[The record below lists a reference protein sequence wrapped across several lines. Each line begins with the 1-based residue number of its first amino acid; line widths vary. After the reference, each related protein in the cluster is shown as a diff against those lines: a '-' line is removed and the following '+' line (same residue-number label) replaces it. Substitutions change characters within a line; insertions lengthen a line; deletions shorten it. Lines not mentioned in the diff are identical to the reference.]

1 MQADHSPGYEFTSR
15 MAVHHWPVVPLFG
28 LLDAALPESPGLDC
42 GAFCFFTRSFSR
54 LIDPVFVVTP
64 ASDVSYESA
73 STRIPVSWYLRA

>member
-42 GAFCFFTRSFSR
+42 GAR
-54 LIDPVFVVTP
+54 LKQPSSPEASHQP
-64 ASDVSYESA
+64 AH
-73 STRIPVSWYLRA
+73 R

>member
-42 GAFCFFTRSFSR
+42 GAHSVAVSGIAALRSVLTRFS
-54 LIDPVFVVTP
+54 PSGPGVTP
-64 ASDVSYESA
+64 LMVS
-73 STRIPVSWYLRA
+73 R